1 MHSLLQDANT
11 ILSDAIQSVLPQ
23 TAVQQ
28 ALSQT
33 QFRGKL
39 HVIAVGKAAWTMAKA
54 AFDTLGEQ
62 IEHGIVLTK
71 YLHNKGTIPKFQLL
85 EAGHPVMDE
94 NGIRATE
101 TILQHVQNLTEE
113 DTILFLLSG
122 GGSSLFEKPAGTLSL
137 ADIQSVNRQLLA
149 CGANIVEINTV
160 RKHLSAV
167 KGGRFAALCAPAK
180 VYTIALSDILG
191 DPVDAIASGPTCP
204 DASTCADA
212 LAIIEKYHLTL
223 TPAIMQQIQ
232 EETPKTLP
240 NANIQI
246 IGSVSALCQSAARC
260 AQTLGYTPFILSTML
275 DCEAKEAG
283 RFFGSLAQTWQK
295 GESFFPSKCAVICG
309 GETVVHLTGNGKGGR
324 NQELAL
330 AAVPYLDGMSQAVLV
345 AVGSDGTDGPT
356 DAAGAIVDGTTA
368 QRLQDLGIFVDTV
381 LSNNDA
387 YHALQQVDSLVMTGP
402 TGTNVNDLYFLLLD
416 ADSEKE
422 SQKKNA

>member
-1 MHSLLQDANT
+1 MHSLLQDAHT

-28 ALSQT
+28 ALSNIHLT
-33 QFRGKL
+33 GRL

-54 AFDTLGEQ
+54 ASDTLGEC
-62 IEHGIVLTK
+62 IDNGIVLTK
-71 YLHNKGTIPKFQLL
+71 YLHNQGQIPNFRLL

-101 TILQHVQNLTEE
+101 TILQSVQNLTEE

-122 GGSSLFEKPAGTLSL
+122 GGSSLFEKPAGALCL

-149 CGANIVEINTV
+149 CGASIVEINTV

-204 DASTCADA
+204 DPSTCADA
-212 LAIIEKYHLTL
+212 LAIIEKYHISL
-223 TPAIMQQIQ
+223 TPAAMEQLHQ
-232 EETPKTLP
+232 ETPKELP
-240 NANIQI
+240 NAQIQVT
-246 IGSVSALCQSAARC
+246 GSVSALCQAAAHA
-260 AQTLGYTPFILSTML
+260 AQSLGYTPFVLSTML

-295 GESFFPSKCAVICG
+295 GESFLPPKCTVICG

-330 AAVPYLDGMSQAVLV
+330 AAVPYLDGMSNAVLA

-356 DAAGAIVDGTTA
+356 DAAGAIIDGSTA
-368 QRLQDLGIFVDTV
+368 KQLLDAGIFVDTV
-381 LSNNDA
+381 LSKNDA
-387 YHALQQVDSLVMTGP
+387 YHALQQVDALVITGP

-416 ADSEKE
+416 ANDTAISKE
-422 SQKKNA
+422 L

>member
-33 QFRGKL
+33 HFTGRL

-54 AFDTLGEQ
+54 ASDTLGERIQ
-62 IEHGIVLTK
+62 QGIVLTK
-71 YLHNKGTIPKFQLL
+71 YLHNKGAIPNFQLL

-101 TILQHVQNLTEE
+101 TILQAVQNLTEE

-122 GGSSLFEKPAGTLSL
+122 GGSSLFEKPAGALCL

-149 CGANIVEINTV
+149 CGASIVEINTV

-204 DASTCADA
+204 DPSTCADA
-212 LAIIEKYHLTL
+212 LAVIEKYHLCFS
-223 TPAIMQQIQ
+223 PDIMQQIQ
-232 EETPKTLP
+232 QETPKMLP
-240 NANIQI
+240 NAQIQI
-246 IGSVSALCQSAARC
+246 IGSVSALCQSAARS
-260 AQTLGYTPFILSTML
+260 AQALGYTPLILSTML

-295 GESFFPSKCAVICG
+295 GESFFPKKCAVICG
-309 GETVVHLTGNGKGGR
+309 GETVVHLTGSGKGGR

-330 AAVPYLDGMSQAVLV
+330 SAAPYLDGMSNAVLV

-356 DAAGAIVDGTTA
+356 DAAGAIIDGSTA
-368 QRLQDLGIFVDTV
+368 QRLQEAGFFVDTV
-381 LSNNDA
+381 LSQNDA
-387 YHALQQVDSLVMTGP
+387 YTALQQVNALVITGP

-416 ADSEKE
+416 ADSDTLEK
-422 SQKKNA
+422 